1 MLIAISTDSPEEL
14 AAWARDDEFPFL
26 LASDEGAEVGMAYGA
41 MVEGARVP
49 TDNRS
54 LFVVDAEGRI
64 AYVDAPFDEDDPKT
78 YEELGE
84 VVDRLAAPE

>member
-1 MLIAISTDSPEEL
+1 VLIAISTDSPEEL

>member
-26 LASDEGAEVGMAYGA
+26 LASDEGAMVGKAYGA

-54 LFVVDAEGRI
+54 LFVVDPQGRI

-84 VVDRLAAPE
+84 AVDRLAAPE

>member
-78 YEELGE
+78 YEELG
-84 VVDRLAAPE
+84 